1 MSKYMYIFWTIP
13 LLYKHDSW
21 IPIYSVIARKLQILN
36 YLRVEEPGHPER
48 SGSSL
53 KQPGGELLVPVQQ
66 VGEPEPEGGRL
77 PGDLLPNG
85 GDTGVEHV
93 VQRVA
98 EVLTHDDGSVDGQ
111 FEVRQGGAH

>member
-1 MSKYMYIFWTIP
+1 MYIFWTIP
-13 LLYKHDSW
+13 LLHKHDSW
-21 IPIYSVIARKLQILN
+21 IPISSVIATKLQILN

>member
-1 MSKYMYIFWTIP
+1 M
-13 LLYKHDSW
+13 
-21 IPIYSVIARKLQILN
+21 N
-36 YLRVEEPGHPER
+36 YLRVEESGHPER

-53 KQPGGELLVPVQQ
+53 KQPGGELLVSVQE

-85 GDTGVEHV
+85 GYTGVEHV
-93 VQRVA
+93 VQRVT

-111 FEVRQGGAH
+111 FEVGQGGAH